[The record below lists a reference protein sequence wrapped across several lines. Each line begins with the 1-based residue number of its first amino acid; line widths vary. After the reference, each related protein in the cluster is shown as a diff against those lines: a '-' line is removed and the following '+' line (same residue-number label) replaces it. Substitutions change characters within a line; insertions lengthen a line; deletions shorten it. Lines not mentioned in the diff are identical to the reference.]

1 MSSAVSGIGGFGM
14 NYSEQIQG
22 SNTALG
28 QMDFLELLMIQLQ
41 YQDPL
46 SPMDSQE
53 FSAQLAQF
61 SQLEQITQMNQ
72 NLSASMQ
79 TNLLL
84 AQSVNNVMATNM
96 IGQSVVAF
104 GNEVELIDGQE
115 ADINYELS
123 GSAQT
128 VTIEIKNE
136 NGVVVRTIEASGQS
150 SGDQQV
156 VWDGLDDDGNELADG
171 IYTYSVTA
179 KTAGDVDV
187 AVTTF
192 TSGTITG
199 VAYVQGMAE
208 LLVGSI
214 QIGLG
219 DIYRIVESS

>member
-1 MSSAVSGIGGFGM
+1 MSSAISGIGGIGM
-14 NYSEQIQG
+14 NYTEQIQG

-115 ADINYELS
+115 ATINYELS

-128 VTIEIKNE
+128 VTIEIKDE
-136 NGVVVRTIEASGQS
+136 NGVTVRTIDAEGQS

-156 VWDGLDDDGNELADG
+156 VWDGLDDEGNELADG

-179 KTAGDVDV
+179 KTAGDIDV
-187 AVTTF
+187 PVTTY
-192 TSGTITG
+192 TSGMITG
-199 VAYVQGMAE
+199 VAYVEGMAE

-219 DIYRIVESS
+219 DIYRIVEP